1 MVEIE
6 FLSDHAAVEVDDA
19 DVPVDVRGESTD
31 GWVANGMVATED
43 HWENALRR
51 DVADAFADLIERFLQ
66 IAWDRADVANID
78 HVELLPQVDT
88 HLIVVS
94 TEKVGGAA
102 DTLRTE
108 SGPWPIGRAGV

>member
-1 MVEIE
+1 
-6 FLSDHAAVEVDDA
+6 
-19 DVPVDVRGESTD
+19 
-31 GWVANGMVATED
+31 MVATEH

-88 HLIVVS
+88 HLIVVG

-108 SGPWPIGRAGV
+108 ASPWPIGRAGV